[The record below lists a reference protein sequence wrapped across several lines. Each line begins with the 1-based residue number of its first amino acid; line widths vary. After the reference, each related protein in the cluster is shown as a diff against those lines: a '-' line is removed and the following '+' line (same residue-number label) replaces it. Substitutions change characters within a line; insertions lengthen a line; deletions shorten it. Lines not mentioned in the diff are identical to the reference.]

1 MIETS
6 LRQAIGT
13 PDFYLAYQPIVELDT
28 GRMVSVEALA
38 RWDHPKFGSIA
49 PSEFIPI
56 AEESGLIIAV
66 GEWVLRQA
74 CQAMRGWMTQDPA
87 RAPMMMSVNV
97 SRAELALGRMFVER
111 VISILR
117 ETGLEPQRLQLEI
130 TEREIMREPKCSLE
144 ALRQFRLLGVK
155 IAMDDFGTGTSSLAC
170 LRDYPLDTVK
180 IDRSFLISLA
190 TSREVLA
197 LIHATLLLIDNLG
210 MTSVA
215 EGVEETSQ
223 LAVLQSLGCN
233 YAQGYLFSRPVRAEQ
248 LIYALE
254 GSAAARVTAV
264 A

>member
-1 MIETS
+1 
-6 LRQAIGT
+6 
-13 PDFYLAYQPIVELDT
+13 
-28 GRMVSVEALA
+28 
-38 RWDHPKFGSIA
+38 
-49 PSEFIPI
+49 
-56 AEESGLIIAV
+56 
-66 GEWVLRQA
+66 
-74 CQAMRGWMTQDPA
+74 
-87 RAPMMMSVNV
+87 
-97 SRAELALGRMFVER
+97 MFVER